1 MGSDLSPLDLVVIQI
16 DGLHVGG
23 AGAKQAAALLGTG
36 EYVGGVLDPRG
47 GKVQPL
53 SYARGLARAAIA
65 RGARIHGRSPARAL
79 TRAGRDW
86 RIAADGGALTASLV
100 LLATNA
106 YTDDLWPGLKRT
118 MFPLQSLQIAT
129 APLAEDARR
138 SILPEG
144 HVVSDT
150 RRLLLYFRLD
160 GRGHLIVGG
169 CGTAGER
176 IVARHVAYVE
186 RAMRRLFP
194 QAAGAAREYVWAG
207 HVAVTVEQLPHLHE
221 LAPGLMAA
229 LGYSGRGVAM
239 ATLLGKLAAE
249 RLLKGAAADTPFPLT
264 PMRPLPLH
272 APRLPVLAAAMQ
284 YYRLRDTLDI
294 LLR

>member
-1 MGSDLSPLDLVVIQI
+1 MSRAETLGWSIPISAAATTWVRRASPRRFVARSAEPMAEWMGSDLSPLDLVVIQI

-23 AGAKQAAALLGTG
+23 AGAKQAA
-36 EYVGGVLDPRG
+36 
-47 GKVQPL
+47 
-53 SYARGLARAAIA
+53 
-65 RGARIHGRSPARAL
+65 
-79 TRAGRDW
+79 
-86 RIAADGGALTASLV
+86 DGGALTASHV

-169 CGTAGER
+169 RGTAGER

-221 LAPGLMAA
+221 LALGLMAA

-272 APRLPVLAAAMQ
+272 ALRLPVLAAAMQ